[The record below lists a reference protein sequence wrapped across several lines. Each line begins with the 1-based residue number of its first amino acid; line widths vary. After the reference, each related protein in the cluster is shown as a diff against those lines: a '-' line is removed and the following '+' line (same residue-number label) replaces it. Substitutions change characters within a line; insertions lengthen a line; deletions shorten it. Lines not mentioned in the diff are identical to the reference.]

1 MMVKRRSYKS
11 FNFVEV
17 FLNIIKNKISAFFI
31 TADSKSKTPV
41 QQMDAKKIPVTGKLN
56 FFISFYNLTE
66 EKNIF
71 IKIRIRTPDKAY
83 SSEAKLDDLKRKLQH
98 ITEMHFTLNSAL
110 FKTAGDISA
119 KITLFEKDELTSK
132 ETILDFSHTYC
143 RFLGRAKNHEQ

>member
-1 MMVKRRSYKS
+1 MDIIGSLSIDNTTSSINKSSLVAPIRRIIEIVLIRMMVKRRSYKS

-110 FKTAGDISA
+110 FKTA
-119 KITLFEKDELTSK
+119 
-132 ETILDFSHTYC
+132 
-143 RFLGRAKNHEQ
+143 